1 MLMMTA
7 RGCSVVR
14 VVAGAGIVWLSLF
27 AAGAGQAVAAD
38 YYWDVNG
45 TTLYGDGP
53 GIFRSSASGTTWS
66 TSSSGTS
73 PLTFVIASGI
83 GTTSSFQFGFGT
95 SPTNNT
101 NGGAVTI
108 GNSTSTANQPTVG
121 ALIFNASGT
130 SGYTITNAV
139 GNANVMSV
147 TLTGSATNAIGS
159 GTGVLLNNNVSGD
172 ISFGKYGGGTGGTG
186 TNVTNVG
193 SAGIILARPQTWTN
207 NSTSYSLIV
216 NGPITGT
223 YALTTNGAGTVV
235 LGGANSFS
243 SLNVS
248 AGTVRVTNASGLSSG
263 TVTVGAAGTLDLRAA
278 VTNSIANSGT
288 VSIGAGGS
296 LTTGSIG
303 TGALLL
309 AGVSGTGA
317 SFTGTSAA
325 TQAPASV
332 TMSGYATITLAS
344 ATSGL
349 LSTGPVSISGL
360 SNVLNVGGVT
370 SAGNTYTLLSGTGLT
385 NSGSITLTGAAIGS
399 QTLAPG
405 GSTTIGRTTYN
416 FNQTATALQLAVTGT
431 TYDLFWNGG
440 SSGAWDYT
448 TANWQ
453 KDGAGSNIVFVQGDK
468 ATLGTASTITVDSGT
483 FGSSVQASS
492 LTVNNS
498 AGTVALSGS
507 AISTTGTFGKSGAG
521 SLTMSNAATFVA
533 GAWVGA
539 GSMTTNGSMTVTSG
553 GLNVSGGSLVANAA
567 TTITAG
573 GLNVSGGSFT
583 SSATT
588 TVSAGGLNVSGGST
602 TLNNASSIT
611 GGITLTGGTTT
622 LNAAN
627 AVSGTVGVS
636 GGAVLSLG
644 NATGAGAGTISISNG
659 TLASSMSPGT
669 VANPIAVGA
678 GSTTI
683 NNDDALTL
691 TGSITGIGNTL
702 VKSGSGTLTINILST
717 SGTGDGMV
725 VNTSGGT
732 TVFSGT
738 AMKNFGYVSTFNGPV
753 TLDNAAIQLS
763 NSTTLAGT
771 GTITTL
777 GISSIDLKPSAPGGT
792 KYITA
797 PVSFGSGTA
806 SLNSVSSKNLE
817 LSGVI
822 SGSGNVTTTG
832 VAVVRF
838 TTSTQGTFSGTLT
851 ANSSGVA
858 GTTQVTTQALGTGS
872 LVTNPNPSFV
882 IATSPTAAPLL
893 FKNTV
898 LGEYAGTI
906 SGDGVVGSYA
916 SQGNRAILSG
926 SNTYTGGTYIWNNI
940 GYKNSSA
947 FGTGT
952 IFAMDSSS
960 RINNDATTMLSIA
973 NPISITSGMVMA
985 FTGSSVTRLTGT
997 LTGGTSTILRA
1008 STGGTID
1015 LTQQSSTT
1023 MNTFSG
1029 LADIGGAGATM
1040 WTTGDANFGNA
1051 SAISFSGTPGALVN
1065 GTATNQVSVL
1075 AAKAANVLISKP
1087 MLIGTGSTVATY
1099 YATFD
1104 TGTNAMMISG
1114 TIADRVG
1121 DGTSPSSGGLIK
1133 IGSGILTLSAA
1144 NTYTQ
1149 GTTVSEG
1156 LLRVNGSLATGTVS
1170 VLSAAVL
1177 GGSGTI
1183 GSSIV
1188 FNTGA
1193 NFAFD
1198 PLSALTVNGAGVS
1211 FGGFG
1216 VNNLA
1221 GLDSNTAE
1229 GTYTLMSGST
1239 LFDLTNVSNVGA
1251 SNAYSLGDGKTAY
1264 LQTASSPN
1272 SFMVV
1277 VVPEPTGLM
1286 AAACGGLIALLMAR
1300 RGLPRRRATDKN
1312 AA

>member
-1 MLMMTA
+1 M
-7 RGCSVVR
+7 
-14 VVAGAGIVWLSLF
+14 IWLSLF
-27 AAGAGQAVAAD
+27 VAGAGQAVAAD

-66 TSSSGTS
+66 TSASGTT
-73 PLTFVIASGI
+73 PLTFVIASGV
-83 GTTSSFQFGFGT
+83 GTTSSFQFGFG
-95 SPTNNT
+95 SAPTNST

-130 SGYTITNAV
+130 SGYSITNQV

-159 GTGVLLNNNVSGD
+159 GTGILVNSNVSGD
-172 ISFGKYGGGTGGTG
+172 TTFGKFGGGTGGTG
-186 TNVTNVG
+186 GNVSNVG
-193 SAGIILARPQTWTN
+193 SAGIILGRAQTWTN

-216 NGPITGT
+216 NAPIAGAF
-223 YALTTNGAGTVV
+223 ALTTNGPGTIV
-235 LGGANSFS
+235 LGGSNSFS

-248 AGTVRVTNASGLSSG
+248 AGTVRVTASGGLSSG
-263 TVTVGAAGTLDLRAA
+263 TVTVGSAGTLNVLTA
-278 VTNSIANSGT
+278 VTNGLANSGT

-303 TGALLL
+303 TGALSL

-317 SFTGTSAA
+317 SFTSTFAA

-344 ATSGL
+344 ATSGI

-360 SNVLNVGGVT
+360 SNVLSVGGVT
-370 SAGNTYTLLSGTGLT
+370 AAGNTYTLLSGTGLT
-385 NSGSITLTGAAIGS
+385 NSGSITLTGAALGN
-399 QTLAPG
+399 QTLSLG
-405 GSTTIGRTTYN
+405 GSGTIGRTVYN
-416 FNQTATALQLAVTGT
+416 FNQTAAALQLAVTGT

-453 KDGAGSNIVFVQGDK
+453 KDGVGSNIVFVQGDA
-468 ATLGTASTITVDSGT
+468 ATLGTASNITVDSGT

-498 AGTVALSGS
+498 TGTVALSGS

-521 SLTMSNAATFVA
+521 SLTTSNAATFVA
-533 GAWVGA
+533 GAWVSA
-539 GSMTTNGSMTVTSG
+539 GSMTTSGSMTVTSG

-583 SSATT
+583 SSAAT
-588 TVSAGGLNVSGGST
+588 TVTAGGLNVSGGST

-611 GGITLTGGTTT
+611 GGITLTGGTTA

-627 AVSGTVGVS
+627 TVSGGVGVS
-636 GGAVLSLG
+636 GGGVLSLG
-644 NATGAGAGTISISNG
+644 NASGAGAGAISISNG
-659 TLASSMSPGT
+659 TLTSSMSPGT
-669 VANPIAVGA
+669 VANLIAVGS
-678 GSTTI
+678 GSATI
-683 NNDDALTL
+683 NNDNALTL

-702 VKSGSGTLTINILST
+702 VKSGSGTLTISILST
-717 SGTGDGMV
+717 SGVSDGMV

-738 AMKNFGYVSTFNGPV
+738 ATKNFGYTSTFNGPV

-777 GISSIDLKPSAPGGT
+777 GISSIDVRASGAGGT
-792 KYITA
+792 KIISA

-806 SLNSVSSKNLE
+806 SLNSVSGKNLE

-832 VAVVRF
+832 VATVRF

-851 ANSSGVA
+851 ANSSGV
-858 GTTQVTTQALGTGS
+858 GGITQVTTQALGTGS
-872 LVTNPNPSFV
+872 LVTNANPSFV

-893 FKNTV
+893 FRNTV
-898 LGEYAGTI
+898 QGEYSGTI
-906 SGDGVVGSYA
+906 SGDGVVGSFA

-926 SNTYTGGTYIWNNI
+926 SNTYTGGTYLWNNI
-940 GYKNSSA
+940 GFKNSSA

-960 RINNDATTMLSIA
+960 RINNDAATTLSIA

-997 LTGGTSTILRA
+997 ITGGTTTILRA

-1023 MNTFSG
+1023 MSTFSG

-1040 WTTGDANFGNA
+1040 WATGDANFGNA
-1051 SAISFSGTPGALVN
+1051 SAISFSGTPGALVD

-1075 AAKAANVLISKP
+1075 AAKAANVSISKP
-1087 MLIGTGSTVATY
+1087 MLIGTGSTAATY

-1104 TGTNAMMISG
+1104 TGTNAMSITG

-1121 DGTSPSSGGLIK
+1121 DGTNPSSGGVIK
-1133 IGSGILTLSAA
+1133 IGSGSLTLSAA

-1156 LLRVNGSLATGTVS
+1156 LLLVNGSLATGTVS

-1188 FNTGA
+1188 YDSGA

-1198 PLSALTVNGAGVS
+1198 PVSILTVNGAAVS

-1216 VNNLA
+1216 VNNLT

-1229 GTYTLMSGST
+1229 GIYTLMSGST
-1239 LFDLTNVSNVGA
+1239 LFDLTNVSNLGA
-1251 SNAYSLGDGKTAY
+1251 SNAYSLGAGKAAY

-1272 SFMVV
+1272 VFQLV
-1277 VVPEPTGLM
+1277 VVPEPTSLM
-1286 AAACGGLIALLMAR
+1286 AAACGGLTTLLVLAR
-1300 RGLPRRRATDKN
+1300 RGRARQRTN
-1312 AA
+1312 

>member
-1 MLMMTA
+1 M
-7 RGCSVVR
+7 
-14 VVAGAGIVWLSLF
+14 IWLSLF
-27 AAGAGQAVAAD
+27 VAGAGQAVAAD

-66 TSSSGTS
+66 TSASGTT
-73 PLTFVIASGI
+73 PLTFVIASGV
-83 GTTSSFQFGFGT
+83 GTTSSFQFGFG
-95 SPTNNT
+95 SAPTNST

-130 SGYTITNAV
+130 SGYSITNQV

-159 GTGVLLNNNVSGD
+159 GTGILVNSNVSGD
-172 ISFGKYGGGTGGTG
+172 TTFGKFGGGTGGTG
-186 TNVTNVG
+186 GNVSNVG
-193 SAGIILARPQTWTN
+193 SAGIILGRAQTWTN

-216 NGPITGT
+216 NAPIAGAF
-223 YALTTNGAGTVV
+223 ALTTNGPGTIV
-235 LGGANSFS
+235 LGGSNSFS

-248 AGTVRVTNASGLSSG
+248 AGTVRVTASGGLSSG
-263 TVTVGAAGTLDLRAA
+263 TVTVGSAGTLNVLTA
-278 VTNSIANSGT
+278 VTNSLANSGT

-303 TGALLL
+303 TGALSL

-317 SFTGTSAA
+317 SFTSTFAA

-344 ATSGL
+344 ATSGI

-360 SNVLNVGGVT
+360 SNVLSVGGVT
-370 SAGNTYTLLSGTGLT
+370 AAGNTYTLLSGTGLT
-385 NSGSITLTGAAIGS
+385 NSGSITLTGAALGN
-399 QTLAPG
+399 QTLSLG
-405 GSTTIGRTTYN
+405 GSGTIGRTVYN
-416 FNQTATALQLAVTGT
+416 FNQTAAALQLAVTGT

-453 KDGAGSNIVFVQGDK
+453 KDGVGSNIVFVQGDK
-468 ATLGTASTITVDSGT
+468 ATLSTASTITVDSGT

-498 AGTVALSGS
+498 SGIVALSGS
-507 AISTTGTFGKSGAG
+507 AISTTGTFGKSGDG

-539 GSMTTNGSMTVTSG
+539 GSMTTSGSVTVTSG
-553 GLNVSGGSLVANAA
+553 GLNVSGGSLAANGP

-583 SSATT
+583 SSAAT
-588 TVSAGGLNVSGGST
+588 TVTAGGLNVSGGST

-611 GGITLTGGTTT
+611 GGITLTGGTTA

-627 AVSGTVGVS
+627 TVSGGVGVS
-636 GGAVLSLG
+636 GGGVLSLG
-644 NATGAGAGTISISNG
+644 NASGAGAGAISISNG
-659 TLASSMSPGT
+659 TLTSSMSPGT
-669 VANPIAVGA
+669 VANLIAVGS
-678 GSTTI
+678 GSATI
-683 NNDDALTL
+683 NNDNALTL

-702 VKSGSGTLTINILST
+702 VKSGSGTLTISILST
-717 SGTGDGMV
+717 SGASDGMV

-738 AMKNFGYVSTFNGPV
+738 ATKNFGFTSTFNGPV
-753 TLDNAAIQLS
+753 TLDNAVIQLS

-777 GISSIDLKPSAPGGT
+777 GISSIDVRASGAGGT
-792 KYITA
+792 KIISA

-806 SLNSVSSKNLE
+806 SLNSVSGKNLE

-832 VAVVRF
+832 VATVRF

-893 FKNTV
+893 FRNTV
-898 LGEYAGTI
+898 QGEYSGTI
-906 SGDGVVGSYA
+906 SGDGVVGSSA

-926 SNTYTGGTYIWNNI
+926 SNTYTGGTYLWNNI
-940 GYKNSSA
+940 GFKNSSA

-960 RINNDATTMLSIA
+960 RINNDAATTLSIA

-997 LTGGTSTILRA
+997 ITGGTTTILRA

-1023 MNTFSG
+1023 MSTFSG

-1051 SAISFSGTPGALVN
+1051 SAISFSGTPGALVD

-1075 AAKAANVLISKP
+1075 AAKAANVSISKP
-1087 MLIGTGSTVATY
+1087 MLIGTGSTAATY

-1104 TGTNAMMISG
+1104 TGTNAMSITG

-1121 DGTSPSSGGLIK
+1121 DGTNPSSGGVIK
-1133 IGSGILTLSAA
+1133 IGSGSLTLSAA

-1156 LLRVNGSLATGTVS
+1156 LLLVNGSLATGTVS

-1188 FNTGA
+1188 YDSGA

-1198 PLSALTVNGAGVS
+1198 PVSILTVNGAAVS

-1216 VNNLA
+1216 VNNLT

-1229 GTYTLMSGST
+1229 GIYTLMSGST
-1239 LFDLTNVSNVGA
+1239 LFDLTNVSNLGA
-1251 SNAYSLGDGKTAY
+1251 SNAYSLGAGKAAY

-1272 SFMVV
+1272 VFQLV
-1277 VVPEPTGLM
+1277 VVPEPTSLM
-1286 AAACGGLIALLMAR
+1286 AAACGGLVALLMAR
-1300 RGLPRRRATDKN
+1300 RGRARQRTN
-1312 AA
+1312 

>member
-1 MLMMTA
+1 M
-7 RGCSVVR
+7 
-14 VVAGAGIVWLSLF
+14 IWLSLF
-27 AAGAGQAVAAD
+27 VAGAGQAVAAD

-66 TSSSGTS
+66 TSASGTT
-73 PLTFVIASGI
+73 PLTFVIASGV
-83 GTTSSFQFGFGT
+83 GTTSSFQFGFG
-95 SPTNNT
+95 SAPTNST

-130 SGYTITNAV
+130 SGYSITNQV

-159 GTGVLLNNNVSGD
+159 GTGILVNSNVSGD
-172 ISFGKYGGGTGGTG
+172 TTFGKFGGGTGGTG
-186 TNVTNVG
+186 GNVSNVG
-193 SAGIILARPQTWTN
+193 SAGIILGRAQTWTN

-216 NGPITGT
+216 NAPIAGAF
-223 YALTTNGAGTVV
+223 ALTTNGPGTIV
-235 LGGANSFS
+235 LGGSNSFS

-248 AGTVRVTNASGLSSG
+248 AGTVRVTASGGLSSG
-263 TVTVGAAGTLDLRAA
+263 TVTVGSAGTLNVLTA
-278 VTNSIANSGT
+278 VTNGLANSGT

-303 TGALLL
+303 TGALSL

-317 SFTGTSAA
+317 SFTSTFAA

-344 ATSGL
+344 ATSGI

-360 SNVLNVGGVT
+360 SNVLSVGGVT
-370 SAGNTYTLLSGTGLT
+370 AAGNTYTLLSGTGLT
-385 NSGSITLTGAAIGS
+385 NSGSITLTGAALGN
-399 QTLAPG
+399 QTLSL
-405 GSTTIGRTTYN
+405 GSSGTIGRTVYN
-416 FNQTATALQLAVTGT
+416 FNQTAAALQLAVTGT

-453 KDGAGSNIVFVQGDK
+453 KDGVGSNIVFVQGDK
-468 ATLGTASTITVDSGT
+468 ATLSTASTITVDSGT

-498 AGTVALSGS
+498 SGIVALSGS
-507 AISTTGTFGKSGAG
+507 AISTTGTFGKSGDG

-539 GSMTTNGSMTVTSG
+539 GSMTTSGSVTVTSG
-553 GLNVSGGSLVANAA
+553 GLNVSGGSLAANGP

-583 SSATT
+583 SSAAT
-588 TVSAGGLNVSGGST
+588 TVTAGGLNVSGGST

-611 GGITLTGGTTT
+611 GGITLTGGTTA

-627 AVSGTVGVS
+627 TVSGGVGVS
-636 GGAVLSLG
+636 GGGVLSLG
-644 NATGAGAGTISISNG
+644 NASGAGAGAISISNG
-659 TLASSMSPGT
+659 TLTSSMSPGT
-669 VANPIAVGA
+669 VANLIAVGS
-678 GSTTI
+678 GSATI
-683 NNDDALTL
+683 NNDNALTL
-691 TGSITGIGNTL
+691 TGSVTGIGNTL

-717 SGTGDGMV
+717 SGASDGMV

-738 AMKNFGYVSTFNGPV
+738 ATKNFGFTSTFNGPV
-753 TLDNAAIQLS
+753 TLDNAVIQLS

-777 GISSIDLKPSAPGGT
+777 GISSIDVRASGAGGT
-792 KYITA
+792 KIISA

-806 SLNSVSSKNLE
+806 SLNSVSGKNLE

-832 VAVVRF
+832 VATVRF

-893 FKNTV
+893 FRNTV
-898 LGEYAGTI
+898 QGEYSGTI
-906 SGDGVVGSYA
+906 SGDGVVGSSA

-926 SNTYTGGTYIWNNI
+926 SNTYTGGTYLWNNI
-940 GYKNSSA
+940 GFKNSSA

-960 RINNDATTMLSIA
+960 RINNDAATTLSIA

-997 LTGGTSTILRA
+997 ITGGTTTILRA

-1023 MNTFSG
+1023 MSTFSG

-1040 WTTGDANFGNA
+1040 WATGDANFGNA
-1051 SAISFSGTPGALVN
+1051 SAISFSGTPGALVD

-1075 AAKAANVLISKP
+1075 AAKAANVSISKP
-1087 MLIGTGSTVATY
+1087 MLIGTGSTAATY

-1104 TGTNAMMISG
+1104 TGTNAMSITG

-1121 DGTSPSSGGLIK
+1121 DGTNPSSGGVIK
-1133 IGSGILTLSAA
+1133 IGSGSLTLSAA

-1156 LLRVNGSLATGTVS
+1156 LLLVNGSLATGTVS

-1188 FNTGA
+1188 YDSGA

-1198 PLSALTVNGAGVS
+1198 PVSILTVNGAAVS

-1216 VNNLA
+1216 VNNLT

-1229 GTYTLMSGST
+1229 GIYTLMSGST
-1239 LFDLTNVSNVGA
+1239 LFDLTNVSNLGA
-1251 SNAYSLGDGKTAY
+1251 SNAYSLGAGKAAY

-1272 SFMVV
+1272 VFQLV
-1277 VVPEPTGLM
+1277 VVPEPTSLM
-1286 AAACGGLIALLMAR
+1286 AAACGGLVALLMAR
-1300 RGLPRRRATDKN
+1300 RGRARQRTN
-1312 AA
+1312 

>member
-1 MLMMTA
+1 M
-7 RGCSVVR
+7 
-14 VVAGAGIVWLSLF
+14 IWLSLF
-27 AAGAGQAVAAD
+27 VAGAGQAVAAD

-66 TSSSGTS
+66 TSASGTT
-73 PLTFVIASGI
+73 PLTFVIASGV
-83 GTTSSFQFGFGT
+83 GTTSSFQFGFG
-95 SPTNNT
+95 SAPINNT

-130 SGYTITNAV
+130 SGYSITNQV

-159 GTGVLLNNNVSGD
+159 GTGILVNSNVSGD
-172 ISFGKYGGGTGGTG
+172 TTFGKFGGGTGGTG
-186 TNVTNVG
+186 GNVSNVG
-193 SAGIILARPQTWTN
+193 SAGIILGRAQTWTN

-216 NGPITGT
+216 NAPIAGAF
-223 YALTTNGAGTVV
+223 ALTTNGPGTIV
-235 LGGANSFS
+235 LGGSNSFS

-248 AGTVRVTNASGLSSG
+248 AGTVRVTASGGLSSG
-263 TVTVGAAGTLDLRAA
+263 TVTVGSAGTLNVLTA
-278 VTNSIANSGT
+278 VTNGLANSGT

-303 TGALLL
+303 TGALSL

-317 SFTGTSAA
+317 SFTSTFAA

-344 ATSGL
+344 ATSGI

-360 SNVLNVGGVT
+360 SNVLSVGGVT
-370 SAGNTYTLLSGTGLT
+370 AAGNTYTLLSGTGLT
-385 NSGSITLTGAAIGS
+385 NSGSITLTGAALGN
-399 QTLAPG
+399 QTLSLG
-405 GSTTIGRTTYN
+405 GSGTIGRTVYN
-416 FNQTATALQLAVTGT
+416 FNQTAAALQLAVTGT

-453 KDGAGSNIVFVQGDK
+453 KDGVGSNIVFVQGDK
-468 ATLGTASTITVDSGT
+468 ATLSTASTITVDSGT

-498 AGTVALSGS
+498 SGIVALSGS
-507 AISTTGTFGKSGAG
+507 AISTTGTFGKSGDG

-539 GSMTTNGSMTVTSG
+539 GSMTTSGSVTVTSG
-553 GLNVSGGSLVANAA
+553 GLNVSGGSLAANGP

-583 SSATT
+583 SSAAT
-588 TVSAGGLNVSGGST
+588 TVTAGGLNVSGGST

-611 GGITLTGGTTT
+611 GGITLTGGTTA

-627 AVSGTVGVS
+627 TVSGGVGVS
-636 GGAVLSLG
+636 GGGVLSLG
-644 NATGAGAGTISISNG
+644 NASGAGAGAISISNG
-659 TLASSMSPGT
+659 TLTSSMSPGT
-669 VANPIAVGA
+669 VANLIAVGS
-678 GSTTI
+678 GSATI
-683 NNDDALTL
+683 NNDNALTL

-717 SGTGDGMV
+717 SGASDGMV

-738 AMKNFGYVSTFNGPV
+738 ATKNFGFTSTFNGPV
-753 TLDNAAIQLS
+753 TLDNAVIQLS

-777 GISSIDLKPSAPGGT
+777 GISSIDVRASGAGGT
-792 KYITA
+792 KIISA

-806 SLNSVSSKNLE
+806 SLNSVSGKNLE

-832 VAVVRF
+832 VATVRF

-893 FKNTV
+893 FRNTV
-898 LGEYAGTI
+898 QGEYSGTI
-906 SGDGVVGSYA
+906 SGDGVVGSSA

-926 SNTYTGGTYIWNNI
+926 SNTYTGGTYLWNNI
-940 GYKNSSA
+940 GFKNSSA

-960 RINNDATTMLSIA
+960 RINNDAATTLSIA

-997 LTGGTSTILRA
+997 ITGGTTTILRA

-1023 MNTFSG
+1023 MSTFSG

-1051 SAISFSGTPGALVN
+1051 SAISFSGTPGALVD

-1075 AAKAANVLISKP
+1075 AAKAANVSISKP
-1087 MLIGTGSTVATY
+1087 MLIGTGSTAATY

-1104 TGTNAMMISG
+1104 TGTNAMSITG

-1121 DGTSPSSGGLIK
+1121 DGTNPSSGGVIK
-1133 IGSGILTLSAA
+1133 IGSGSLTLSAA

-1156 LLRVNGSLATGTVS
+1156 LLLVNGSLATGTVS

-1188 FNTGA
+1188 YDSGA

-1198 PLSALTVNGAGVS
+1198 PVSILTVNGAAVS

-1216 VNNLA
+1216 VNNLT

-1229 GTYTLMSGST
+1229 GIYTLMSGSS
-1239 LFDLTNVSNVGA
+1239 LFDLTNVSNVGS
-1251 SNAYSLGDGKTAY
+1251 SNAYSLGAGKTAY

-1272 SFMVV
+1272 VFQLV
-1277 VVPEPTGLM
+1277 VVPEPTSLM
-1286 AAACGGLIALLMAR
+1286 AAACGGLTTLLVLAR
-1300 RGLPRRRATDKN
+1300 RGRARQRTN
-1312 AA
+1312 